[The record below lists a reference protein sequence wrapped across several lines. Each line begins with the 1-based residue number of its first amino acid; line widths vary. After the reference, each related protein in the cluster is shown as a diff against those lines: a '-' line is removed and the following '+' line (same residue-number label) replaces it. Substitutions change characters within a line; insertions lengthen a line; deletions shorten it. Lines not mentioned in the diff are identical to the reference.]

1 MRTNSHDWRLRASTA
16 ALVASIAALSIVGCG
31 GDSGGGQRPPDTHV
45 TGVAATGAPLANAT
59 VTLKDATGKSATA
72 TTAADGSFSVVS
84 TGLKPPYLLR
94 VPAPQGNLYSVSAND
109 GATTVINVTT
119 LTDLATRVWFTLNG
133 SSSLDAVFQSPPGT
147 AFPAPSQ
154 VEYVEAL
161 IDDVFELW
169 LRDAGVDPSA
179 SNLISTPF
187 KADGTGVDRVLGQT
201 RVNGWV
207 ITVTGLV
214 PTAGSAKVSVA
225 GAAPRAAADVER
237 TQVSTLS
244 FDTNEKSVTVES
256 AVTAGTEVSTT
267 VATTVLPTT
276 TTMETAFEQI
286 DANIKSIAETA
297 NQKGLGLTADD
308 LLPFVDPEYLSQGLN
323 GQEWADL
330 MVAQIKLT
338 AGATFGGYV
347 IDLDQLDTVNGTA
360 HGHFTLTVTQNGQ
373 TATNREESRF
383 RLVNGKWLLSGDGRP
398 AWMYVKAETGTDS
411 SGWGMNVM
419 ANASTREGVYVAA
432 TVSGWQ
438 WTDLPMIEDDATSVD
453 EADHRF
459 RGFWYG
465 TDYYD
470 AADLPPAGTPFT
482 FKLQPVS
489 GPQEEYVVTMNAA
502 TNALVWI
509 TSAPDGAARDVIG
522 QRVTLAWTLPTTVV
536 IDEVNVQ
543 GVVHA
548 GIPEDV
554 GTECDI
560 WGETLGKTA
569 ISGSITIPTTCD
581 DQTVIWVEL
590 TVNIEGV
597 NGEEMSAMRSYH

>member
-16 ALVASIAALSIVGCG
+16 ALVASIAALSMVGCG

-45 TGVAATGAPLANAT
+45 TGIAATGAPLANAT
-59 VTLKDATGKSATA
+59 VTLKDATGKSANA

-133 SSSLDAVFQSPPGT
+133 SSSLDAVFQSPSGT
-147 AFPAPSQ
+147 ALPAPSQ
-154 VEYVEAL
+154 VEYVEEL

-276 TTMETAFEQI
+276 TTMETAFQQI

-308 LLPFVDPEYLSQGLN
+308 LLPFVDPEFLTQGLN

-338 AGATFGGYV
+338 TGATFGGYV
-347 IDLDQLDTVNGTA
+347 IDLDQLDTANGSA
-360 HGHFTLTVTQNGQ
+360 HGHFTFTTTQNGQ

-383 RLVNGKWLLSGDGRP
+383 RLVNGKWLISGDGRP
-398 AWMYVKAETGTDS
+398 AYIYVKAQTFTDA
-411 SGWGMNVM
+411 SGGSNTPVE
-419 ANASTREGVYVAA
+419 AAADTREGAYVAA
-432 TVSGWQ
+432 TLSGWQ
-438 WTDLPMIEDDATSVD
+438 WTDLPMIQDDSTSVD
-453 EADHRF
+453 EAGHRF
-459 RGFWYG
+459 RGFWLEL
-465 TDYYD
+465 T
-470 AADLPPAGTPFT
+470 AVPPAGTPFT
-482 FKLQPVS
+482 FKLEPAS
-489 GPQEEYVVTMNAA
+489 GPQEEYLVKMNAA

-509 TSAPDGAARDVIG
+509 TSAPDGAARDLIG
-522 QRVTLAWTLPTTVV
+522 QIVTLAWTLPTTVV
-536 IDEVNVQ
+536 IDEVNLQ
-543 GVVHA
+543 GVVYA
-548 GIPEDV
+548 GPPDDEVSCDV
-554 GTECDI
+554 WGASLGTSA
-560 WGETLGKTA
+560 T
-569 ISGSITIPTTCD
+569 SGSIAIPTTCD
-581 DQTVIWVEL
+581 GLPVRWLDL
-590 TVNIEGV
+590 YVNVEGV